1 MADEAPETP
10 AAGSPPAK
18 KKTNLVPLLIVIGVI
33 VVVIIGVGVW
43 KLTGDDEAAK
53 PERSAAA
60 PRVQEPVRRLAGRR
74 SQHGGQERHRGRR
87 HPDLRHPG
95 ERGRGARVRWLH
107 ARRRNLQLPKVC
119 VFTRPGG
126 ELTMTVNLVGD
137 KRTVN
142 KVKVGPAGLP
152 PDTAG

>member
-53 PERSAAA
+53 PSGPPPPRVSKNLYDAWQADDRSAAA
-60 PRVQEPVRRLAGRR
+60 KSATAAAVTEIFDIPASEGEGLEFGGCTKAG
-74 SQHGGQERHRGRR
+74 
-87 HPDLRHPG
+87 D
-95 ERGRGARVRWLH
+95 
-107 ARRRNLQLPKVC
+107 LQLPKIC
-119 VFTRPGG
+119 VFSRPGG

-142 KVKVGPAGLP
+142 KVEFGPAGLP
-152 PDTAG
+152 PDTTG